1 MYKFKSQFDPEGQG
15 HQSSFQLSQ
24 MPLNEQF
31 KSEGKIPNGSKV
43 VTFTRNHKKIFI
55 FKTNSTLK
63 DKVTSFQI

>member
-31 KSEGKIPNGSKV
+31 KSEGKKKVQKLSHLQGITKNFLFSKPI
-43 VTFTRNHKKIFI
+43 RP
-55 FKTNSTLK
+55 
-63 DKVTSFQI
+63 